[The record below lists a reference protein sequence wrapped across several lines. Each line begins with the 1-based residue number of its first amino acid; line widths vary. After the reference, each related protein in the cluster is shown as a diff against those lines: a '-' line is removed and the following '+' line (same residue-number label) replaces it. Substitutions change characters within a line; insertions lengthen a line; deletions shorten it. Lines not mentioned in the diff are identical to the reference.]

1 MDEILLWYA
10 RLAFAMSPSVLSPE
24 PQLAIGF
31 LALAPFLGTVIA
43 GAFGAGA
50 SIYGAKKATSAA
62 EKAGRQQSE
71 AIDKQIAFDREQ
83 EARRQQEWERTEALN
98 QSNWEREVA
107 REQGNYD
114 RNFNEDLLRDR
125 RREPYRVAGRAA
137 LADLDQRRVG
147 SMKDLM
153 PTGRI

>member
-24 PQLAIGF
+24 PQLAIAWIPIAMVASAVIQGVTS
-31 LALAPFLGTVIA
+31 TV
-43 GAFGAGA
+43 G
-50 SIYGAKKATSAA
+50 SKMATSAA
-62 EKAGRQQSE
+62 KASAKAQNEGL
-71 AIDKQIAFDREQ
+71 DKNLAWEREQ

-114 RNFNEDLLRDR
+114 RSFNEDLLRDR

>member
-1 MDEILLWYA
+1 MGHIWWQFVAALHAGPSPVDGIVVAQAIAWIPI
-10 RLAFAMSPSVLSPE
+10 AMVAS
-24 PQLAIGF
+24 A
-31 LALAPFLGTVIA
+31 VIQ
-43 GAFGAGA
+43 GVTSQRA
-50 SIYGAKKATSAA
+50 SSAATSAA
-62 EKAGRQQSE
+62 RASARAQNEGL
-71 AIDKQIAFDREQ
+71 DKNLAWEREQ
-83 EARRQQEWERTEALN
+83 EERRRQEWERTEALN

-114 RNFNEDLLRDR
+114 RNFNEEILRDR

-147 SMKDLM
+147 SMADLT